1 MKKFY
6 ILFVLFLTGIWTSAA
21 QPFWHPD
28 LGYVNAGSIPLSA
41 DAQTYSFETYGGL
54 DSGYDLE
61 GMANDLNR
69 QLLAAGFSWVGV
81 TSVESYV
88 DEQFTVTLR
97 LDEYTGVGS
106 RAVYFGTNDRML
118 EIRQRGRDDTPDPE
132 IPADRTILI
141 APGCPCDL
149 TIDDTN
155 VGEIYTIYNYDADVP
170 QAVAS
175 ITGTGRRC
183 VFENL
188 YLTPGRYSINDL
200 ESFDVKYLLMFQAM
214 YEELSDTAVTISADG
229 GIAKVYFSYAHGKE
243 EAIIESFEDM
253 ERVCPDGCEAYNSG
267 DSRSWNSHMRLGF
280 GYDEAEQRMY
290 YAISCPPNLSGGE
303 IVNNS
308 YLQDAYGRCLVIT
321 QPAGG
326 SLRQCDV
333 DFIADEAS
341 QRLRTIVHQTQPY
354 VRYEL
359 SRDRATVATG
369 LGNDA
374 DCELS
379 CDIASGLYVLS
390 ASYAGQTLPLDSVR
404 IVGNRRTGL
413 CRAGDRHRCRR

>member
-6 ILFVLFLTGIWTSAA
+6 ILFVLLLTGIWTSAA

-54 DSGYDLE
+54 DAGYDLE

-69 QLLAAGFSWVGV
+69 QLLTAGFSWVRV
-81 TSVESYV
+81 TSVESYA

-118 EIRQRGRDDTPDPE
+118 EIRQRGTDDTPDPE

-175 ITGTGRRC
+175 ITGTGGRC

-188 YLTPGRYSINDL
+188 YLTPGRYSVNDL

-229 GIAKVYFSYAHGKE
+229 GIAKVYFLCTRKRRGDH
-243 EAIIESFEDM
+243 
-253 ERVCPDGCEAYNSG
+253 RV
-267 DSRSWNSHMRLGF
+267 
-280 GYDEAEQRMY
+280 
-290 YAISCPPNLSGGE
+290 
-303 IVNNS
+303 V
-308 YLQDAYGRCLVIT
+308 
-321 QPAGG
+321 
-326 SLRQCDV
+326 
-333 DFIADEAS
+333 
-341 QRLRTIVHQTQPY
+341 
-354 VRYEL
+354 
-359 SRDRATVATG
+359 
-369 LGNDA
+369 
-374 DCELS
+374 
-379 CDIASGLYVLS
+379 
-390 ASYAGQTLPLDSVR
+390 
-404 IVGNRRTGL
+404 
-413 CRAGDRHRCRR
+413 